1 MVSMGFSG
9 LSLFHKAI
17 NDDGGLAFLDYV
29 MKVTARLKRFS
40 AIKLK
45 TGPRNIIGLKYK
57 D

>member
-17 NDDGGLAFLDYV
+17 NDDGGLAFSAYV
-29 MKVTARLKRFS
+29 MKGTARLKRFS